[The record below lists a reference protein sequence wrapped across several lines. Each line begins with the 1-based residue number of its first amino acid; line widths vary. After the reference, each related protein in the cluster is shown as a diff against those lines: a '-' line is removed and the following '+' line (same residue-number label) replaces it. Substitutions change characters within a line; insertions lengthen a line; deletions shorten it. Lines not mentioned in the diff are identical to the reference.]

1 MLIEYIDECGAY
13 MRKSSTKSHLTTSD
27 ENKIKYTLSQMQEAN
42 MTILTI
48 NLRKIHVSI
57 LKYIAPYFNLDI
69 SKITPNTKSN
79 YSDSEHSDD

>member
-1 MLIEYIDECGAY
+1 MLIDYIDECGAY
-13 MRKSSTKSHLTTSD
+13 VRKSSIKSHLTPSG

-48 NLRKIHVSI
+48 NLRKIHVGI

-69 SKITPNTKSN
+69 SKITPNTKSDC
-79 YSDSEHSDD
+79 DSEHSDD